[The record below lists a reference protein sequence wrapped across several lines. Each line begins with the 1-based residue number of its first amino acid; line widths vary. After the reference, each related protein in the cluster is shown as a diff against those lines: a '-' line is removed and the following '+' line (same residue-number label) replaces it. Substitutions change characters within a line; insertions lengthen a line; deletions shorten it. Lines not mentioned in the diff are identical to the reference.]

1 MLRGG
6 SYGLDGAAKDNEY
19 SNGLV
24 ALRDL
29 SEYANK
35 NYSYWTINIKK
46 NADGVVMVGESSP
59 VWASSSSD
67 GAGFYSVQD
76 YTVGLRVVVVLDKS
90 VNLEWNEEE
99 KIFEI
104 S

>member
-19 SNGLV
+19 SKGLV

-29 SEYANK
+29 AEYANK
-35 NYSYWTINIKK
+35 SYSYWAIDTRK
-46 NADGVVMVGESSP
+46 NATGVALIKESSP
-59 VWASSSSD
+59 ENAVSSTD
-67 GAGFYSVQD
+67 GASFTGGPNM
-76 YTVGLRVVVVLDKS
+76 TEGLRVVVVLDKS